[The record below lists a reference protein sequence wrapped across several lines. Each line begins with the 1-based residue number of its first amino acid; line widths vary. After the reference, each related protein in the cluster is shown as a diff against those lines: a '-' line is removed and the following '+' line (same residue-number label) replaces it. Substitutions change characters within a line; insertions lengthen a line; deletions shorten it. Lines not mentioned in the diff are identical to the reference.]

1 MCVAAIHSWRSCPRH
16 RRGSNTSAASRAR
29 GGETAPGS
37 TSTSSAAISRWATW
51 APRSR
56 TCAWQSVRTQ
66 RVCSCRWPC
75 PTPCS
80 LLLAA
85 CFLLVAPP
93 SASLHLTP
101 PCSTLLHPLPA
112 PLCSTLTA
120 QLVLEDDA
128 TLLPD
133 AIPALL
139 REVRLLAA
147 AKVRARTRAYA
158 HMTHAHD
165 VLTCDM

>member
-1 MCVAAIHSWRSCPRH
+1 
-16 RRGSNTSAASRAR
+16 
-29 GGETAPGS
+29 
-37 TSTSSAAISRWATW
+37 
-51 APRSR
+51 
-56 TCAWQSVRTQ
+56 
-66 RVCSCRWPC
+66 
-75 PTPCS
+75 
-80 LLLAA
+80 
-85 CFLLVAPP
+85 
-93 SASLHLTP
+93 
-101 PCSTLLHPLPA
+101 
-112 PLCSTLTA
+112 
-120 QLVLEDDA
+120 VLEDDA